1 MKHYFVTGFLL
12 MFIWSAAHTQDT
24 GSYLSLQ
31 ESIETAINN
40 SIEVQQRSLVQESAH
55 ITYKQAKSN
64 LLPTF
69 NGYVNHGINQGRSID
84 PFTNS
89 YANQNINYATYSI
102 ASEVTL
108 FNGLT
113 FKNEIRQNALI
124 HEATKMELQQAKEN
138 LTLNVILAYLQVLN
152 NEELTELAKKQ
163 TEVTQK
169 QVERLEILNKEG
181 AIAPTQLYDLRALLK
196 DGELSVV
203 TGKNAVLTSKLL
215 LSQLMNIPFDE
226 NLKLEKIAPQE
237 LTLFAV
243 SVSEVYNKASGQLGL
258 IKAAE
263 LRKQSAEAALKVAKG
278 GHYPSL
284 FLSSNY
290 NSNFSSAATRDILSN
305 ATETPTSLY
314 VIVNGNPVP
323 VLTKQY
329 ASEKIS
335 YNNQLKNNVF
345 STVNLG
351 LRIPIFNSFQ
361 TRNRV
366 NLARIDIKNNELLTE
381 NTRRLL
387 RQEVEQA
394 YLNMT
399 NSWERNRIL
408 QQQAEAYAE
417 SFRAAEV
424 RLNAGVG
431 NTVDYLLAKSNL
443 DRAST
448 NLVISKYDYL
458 LRKKVI
464 EYYSFKTFN

>member
-1 MKHYFVTGFLL
+1 
-12 MFIWSAAHTQDT
+12 
-24 GSYLSLQ
+24 
-31 ESIETAINN
+31 
-40 SIEVQQRSLVQESAH
+40 
-55 ITYKQAKSN
+55 
-64 LLPTF
+64 
-69 NGYVNHGINQGRSID
+69 
-84 PFTNS
+84 
-89 YANQNINYATYSI
+89 
-102 ASEVTL
+102 
-108 FNGLT
+108 
-113 FKNEIRQNALI
+113 
-124 HEATKMELQQAKEN
+124 
-138 LTLNVILAYLQVLN
+138 
-152 NEELTELAKKQ
+152 
-163 TEVTQK
+163 
-169 QVERLEILNKEG
+169 VERLEILNKEG